1 MPIELLCPAKI
12 NWLLAI
18 TEKREDGFHELVSL
32 VAPLAFGDRLRLR
45 RSLSK
50 GGISLQ
56 IFGAD
61 LSDGPDNL
69 ARRAAELFLDR
80 FDLQVGIDMELEKR
94 IPIGAGLG
102 GGSSNAA
109 GVLRGLSWLFE
120 IDDEATL
127 MELAAELGSDCPLFL
142 RGEPVVMRGRG
153 ERLESL
159 NEFQRHS
166 LDAAPVAL
174 FKPSFGISTAWAY
187 EALAADPSQYASSQ
201 AVEDALQQ
209 WSRGDLPLAEL
220 LQNSFDPLVGNKYP
234 CIPLLK
240 NKILQETGCRCLLS
254 GSGSACFAIGPVEAF
269 ARIREIVR
277 EYWGP
282 RAFFQETTISD
293 IGLTEGPGIS
303 S

>member
-18 TEKREDGFHELVSL
+18 TGKREDGFHELVSL
-32 VAPLAFGDRLRLR
+32 VTPLAFGDRLRLR
-45 RSLSK
+45 RSSSK
-50 GGISLQ
+50 AGISLR

-69 ARRAAELFLDR
+69 AWRAAELFLDK
-80 FDLQVGIDMELEKR
+80 FGLEVGLDMELEKR

-109 GVLRGLSWLFE
+109 GVLRGLSGLFE
-120 IDDEATL
+120 IDDEASL
-127 MELAAELGSDCPLFL
+127 IELAAELGSDCPLFL
-142 RGEPVVMRGRG
+142 KGKPVVMRGRG

-159 NEFQRHS
+159 SELQRQS

-187 EALAADPSQYASSQ
+187 EALAADPSQYTSPQ
-201 AVEDALQQ
+201 EVELVLDQ
-209 WSRGDLPLAEL
+209 WGRGDLRLAEL
-220 LQNSFDPLVGNKYP
+220 LRNSFDPLVSNKYP
-234 CIPLLK
+234 CILLVK

-254 GSGSACFAIGPVEAF
+254 GSGSACFAIGPAEAF
-269 ARIREIVR
+269 RRIREIVR
-277 EYWGP
+277 ECWGP

-293 IGLTEGPGIS
+293 IGLTEGSGIS